1 LKWETTRELN
11 LGLDWAML
19 NSRLSGSLDLYTKKT
34 VDLLFDYAVPVP
46 PNMYGTTTANVG
58 QMRNNGIEV
67 MVNAIPVKT
76 KDFEWNTTLTLSHNE
91 NKLLSLS
98 NDLYV
103 TDNFNED
110 GGVGDPIS
118 VATHCL
124 EVGHRLG
131 DFWGL
136 KSVGVSKDGFVLVQV
151 SDGNGGWVA
160 KEFDTKYNEQANRQ
174 RLGNG
179 LPQVYAGWNN
189 TFRYKGF
196 DLSLQFTGQFGFQ
209 ILNAQ
214 RAFYENNSIAYNRLK
229 SAANWLGAV
238 DASGTAVIDA
248 TTGKQKLVQLS
259 SSMSQGVWSDY
270 IENGDF
276 IKLSSATFGYTFPV
290 SGSAKKYI
298 QNARLYVSGQNLFCI
313 TSYSGLDPEVS
324 NYFRAPGID
333 DRDKYPT
340 IRSYT
345 VGLSINF

>member
-1 LKWETTRELN
+1 MDQLTFIQKKQSIYFTI
-11 LGLDWAML
+11 ML
-19 NSRLSGSLDLYTKKT
+19 YQCHRIYMVSTQ
-34 VDLLFDYAVPVP
+34 
-46 PNMYGTTTANVG
+46 ANVG
-58 QMRNNGIEV
+58 DMRNNGIEI
-67 MVNAIPVKT
+67 MIKAIPVQT
-76 KDFEWNTTLTLSHNE
+76 KDFEWNTTLTFSHNE

-98 NDLYV
+98 NELYK
-103 TDNFNED
+103 TDNFIEV

-118 VATHCL
+118 VSTHCM

-136 KSVGVSKDGFVLVQV
+136 RSVGVDKDGTVLVQV
-151 SDGNGGWVA
+151 SDGNSGWVV
-160 KEFDTKYNEQANRQ
+160 KPFNPNLNEESNRQ

-189 TFRYKGF
+189 TLRYKGF

-229 SAANWLGAV
+229 SAANWYGAI
-238 DASGTAVIDA
+238 DKGTGAAVIDA

-259 SSMSQGVWSDY
+259 KSMSQGVWSDH
-270 IENGDF
+270 IEDGDF

-313 TSYSGLDPEVS
+313 TGYSGLDPEVS
-324 NYFRAPGID
+324 NYFLAPGID